1 MQSIL
6 EYIDKYF
13 LDQNIVIN
21 ESFQSSILREIS
33 DQLNDRIK
41 KHKEEDEKKE
51 KWARNGDYSS
61 TFKNIFNYHNIKWN
75 EITDDMFKEYSEDD
89 PEGLKQVKRIFS
101 NRSTSYP
108 GMIILVNSY
117 AEKDEPKYL
126 GAMLCSGWN
135 NYYYSFTSSWRISGK
150 EFKTSD
156 AEGFLT
162 KKYLLLN
169 LTGFSSSDKQR
180 ERYNSRDGAFIANNE
195 KEREELYKNIIKV
208 NRERYR
214 QYISKV
220 RADQDADDGMAE
232 KVQEYCNKILNI
244 ATKLSSNPIKYA
256 KLEYKIG
263 DLLDYLQEERHYNPK
278 GSTGKD
284 GLLVIY
290 KEYLKTKLSRA
301 SGKGYEFEESSF
313 KASKKKL
320 EELFTRIDNKIAEIE
335 QLL

>member
-13 LDQNIVIN
+13 LDKNIVIN

-117 AEKDEPKYL
+117 PKKDEPKYL

-169 LTGFSSSDKQR
+169 LTGFSSSDKQH
-180 ERYNSRDGAFIANNE
+180 ERYNSRAGAFIANNE